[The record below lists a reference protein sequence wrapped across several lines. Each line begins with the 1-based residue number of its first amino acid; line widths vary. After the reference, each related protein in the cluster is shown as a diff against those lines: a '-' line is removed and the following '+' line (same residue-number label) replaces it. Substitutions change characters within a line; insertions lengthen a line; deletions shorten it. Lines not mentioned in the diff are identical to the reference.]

1 MREVEIRL
9 VIDKVTRKKNIIIHY
24 ESEADALPMEHE
36 EEHRK
41 LVQSIVQSLGIDGD
55 ELGEVIV
62 EREGATHTP
71 EAEEEAEPMREAQRV
86 KS

>member
-41 LVQSIVQSLGIDGD
+41 LVQSITQSLGIAGD

-62 EREGATHTP
+62 EREGATHAP
-71 EAEEEAEPMREAQRV
+71 EAEEVLEPVQEAQRV